1 MAIIKFVTFLHQ
13 IRHTDDMEYPEEN
26 EFSDSSTENI
36 DQNGRN
42 LNKSKQALSKENE
55 ENADYQACH

>member
-1 MAIIKFVTFLHQ
+1 
-13 IRHTDDMEYPEEN
+13 MEYPEEN

-42 LNKSKQALSKENE
+42 LNNSRQAVSKVNE